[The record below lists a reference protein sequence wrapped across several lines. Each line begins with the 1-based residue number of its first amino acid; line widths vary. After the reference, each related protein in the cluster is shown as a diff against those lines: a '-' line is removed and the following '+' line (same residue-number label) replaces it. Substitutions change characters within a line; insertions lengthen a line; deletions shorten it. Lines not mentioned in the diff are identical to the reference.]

1 MTWLIKII
9 HRNSFELLSFYQT
22 TPSKHINMQKEACIY
37 SWTINSVLWHAEEN
51 KSGMISIAD
60 SSKTPKQ
67 SDSINKTTGRTKMC
81 IFTHFKAAE
90 HYWHLLKVKQD
101 GYVLF
106 CLTKCHAGSITIDWS
121 GSGEL
126 HEKQTKIFA
135 SELSFSIIPDIKA

>member
-1 MTWLIKII
+1 
-9 HRNSFELLSFYQT
+9 
-22 TPSKHINMQKEACIY
+22 
-37 SWTINSVLWHAEEN
+37 
-51 KSGMISIAD
+51 
-60 SSKTPKQ
+60 
-67 SDSINKTTGRTKMC
+67 MC
-81 IFTHFKAAE
+81 IFTHFKAAV

-121 GSGEL
+121 GSREL

>member
-1 MTWLIKII
+1 
-9 HRNSFELLSFYQT
+9 
-22 TPSKHINMQKEACIY
+22 
-37 SWTINSVLWHAEEN
+37 
-51 KSGMISIAD
+51 
-60 SSKTPKQ
+60 
-67 SDSINKTTGRTKMC
+67 MC

-126 HEKQTKIFA
+126 HEKQT
-135 SELSFSIIPDIKA
+135 